1 MAASGRVDP
10 LRRSVKFTPDPDKR
24 GLRYAVP
31 ADEQFVT
38 TTELARFLGMHP
50 ETVWRWCRKWFGP
63 LPPGRAGREMGYRI
77 PPVYVKVA
85 RVWLLV
91 EDAELRE
98 LARKALVEGGERDNY
113 VVVVANDAFTC
124 YSWSQALER
133 LESLLEAGLFR
144 HMTIIY
150 VGDGETE
157 EG

>member
-1 MAASGRVDP
+1 MSTPGRIDP
-10 LRRSVKFTPDPDKR
+10 LRRSVHFTPDKR
-24 GLRYAVP
+24 GLRYTVP
-31 ADEQFVT
+31 ADESFVT
-38 TTELARFLGMHP
+38 TRELARYLGMHS

-98 LARKALVEGGERDNY
+98 LARKALVNGGEQDNY
-113 VVVVANDAFTC
+113 VIVVAKEAFTC
-124 YSWSQALER
+124 YSGEQVEER
-133 LESLLEAGLFR
+133 LRSLLEAGSFQ